1 MSELYQSIESFLKDP
16 VAEKDKFWGNKA
28 LVWID
33 WGEEED
39 AIIEYFN
46 NHLDQE
52 DQIKFELVNIDAE
65 RGIDIYLLK
74 GKERTVIPYSEEKTD
89 RDTTLKAVES
99 YINPKYQIR
108 WFMYSDGDD
117 TLAFSLLLSEQWITL
132 EKEFGEKIIRE
143 LFAPIKSS
151 SVMFG

>member
-1 MSELYQSIESFLKDP
+1 MSKSYQSIKLFLKNP
-16 VAEKDKFWGNKA
+16 VTEKDNFWNNEA

-33 WGEEED
+33 WGEEDD

-46 NHLDQE
+46 EHLDKE
-52 DQIKFELVNIDAE
+52 HQIKFELVNIDAK
-65 RGIDIYLLK
+65 RGIDIYLFK
-74 GKERTVIPYSEEKTD
+74 GQEKMD
-89 RDTTLKAVES
+89 RDTTLKAVEN

-117 TLAFSLLLSEQWITL
+117 TLAFVLLLTEQWTAL
-132 EKEFGEKIIRE
+132 EKEFGEKTVRDI
-143 LFAPIKSS
+143 FAKITPS